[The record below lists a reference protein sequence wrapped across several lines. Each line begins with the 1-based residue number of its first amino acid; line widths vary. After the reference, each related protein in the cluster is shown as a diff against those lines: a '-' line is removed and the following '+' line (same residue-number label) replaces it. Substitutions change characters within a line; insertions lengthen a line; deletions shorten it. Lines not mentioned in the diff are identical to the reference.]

1 MLEEIMQ
8 YFQAVQEGKKRANE
22 AQMKL
27 FDIAGFAMLT
37 LTTKKKDGKF
47 IPIGAENY
55 CAAIHRPEG
64 YLVILVDA
72 EGYTKAQ
79 TKDLERE
86 EAGQIYSKVAESGI
100 EEFPG
105 NQITIWTET
114 FDTIQSEFK

>member
-1 MLEEIMQ
+1 MLKEIMQ

-55 CAAIHRPEG
+55 CAATHRPEG

-79 TKDLERE
+79 TKDLEKE

-100 EEFPG
+100 EEFSG

>member
-1 MLEEIMQ
+1 MLKEIMQ

-79 TKDLERE
+79 TKDLEKE

-100 EEFPG
+100 EEFSG

>member
-1 MLEEIMQ
+1 MLKEIMQ

-79 TKDLERE
+79 TKDLEKE

>member
-1 MLEEIMQ
+1 MQ

-27 FDIAGFAMLT
+27 FDIAGFDMLT
-37 LTTKKKDGKF
+37 LTTKKKEGKF

-79 TKDLERE
+79 TKDLEKE